1 MDKIKNICEKNKY
14 TMCIFIGMLIFT
26 TVICTNF
33 IKTHFALDTYCV
45 YSYDSQEL
53 ISHFLLSNRI
63 VSALAR
69 WIFDVLRI
77 PLLVNMKI
85 LSIIGILFLATAWF
99 ILYKFIIRIS
109 NKQNNIFYNILI
121 IGISFIIIYN
131 FCSVECLAFWESG
144 IICFGILCTVI
155 AACLFNSN
163 IKYNKL
169 ITFIFLLLASI
180 CYQGAITL
188 FIPLAL
194 VFLAYKNKEINKENI
209 KRFKKAVIVEGEKSV
224 LKADTY
230 FKGKSCVVATCGFNV
245 SDWQI
250 RALEKL
256 GVDTVYLGFDKD
268 FDDKYEEV
276 YKADKLL
283 YDNYLRYNERLRTLA
298 QRLALSFNVFLIK
311 DTKGLLD
318 IKDSPFD
325 KGKDV
330 YNQLIK
336 MAKPVYS
343 YGERQSS
350 TSIFLRG
357 N

>member
-1 MDKIKNICEKNKY
+1 MTGKE
-14 TMCIFIGMLIFT
+14 
-26 TVICTNF
+26 
-33 IKTHFALDTYCV
+33 
-45 YSYDSQEL
+45 
-53 ISHFLLSNRI
+53 
-63 VSALAR
+63 
-69 WIFDVLRI
+69 FDH
-77 PLLVNMKI
+77 PLGLN
-85 LSIIGILFLATAWF
+85 
-99 ILYKFIIRIS
+99 LYGL
-109 NKQNNIFYNILI
+109 Y
-121 IGISFIIIYN
+121 
-131 FCSVECLAFWESG
+131 E
-144 IICFGILCTVI
+144 
-155 AACLFNSN
+155 
-163 IKYNKL
+163 
-169 ITFIFLLLASI
+169 
-180 CYQGAITL
+180 
-188 FIPLAL
+188 
-194 VFLAYKNKEINKENI
+194 NKENI

-230 FKGKSCVVATCGFNV
+230 FNGKSCVVATCGFNV

-311 DTKGLLD
+311 DTQGLLD
-318 IKDSPFD
+318 IKDSPLD

-336 MAKPVYS
+336 LAKPVYS